1 MAVSEQQ
8 RTFPFPNKKLALA
21 CYRLTVV
28 RGGVGAQLFITSIQI
43 FSMMRLKRHLLKIYP
58 GIKILWLLILHSC

>member
-8 RTFPFPNKKLALA
+8 RTFPFPNQKLALT
-21 CYRLTVV
+21 CYQLTVV

-43 FSMMRLKRHLLKIYP
+43 FSMMRLKRHILEIDP
-58 GIKILWLLILHSC
+58 GIKILWLLILYSN